1 MSVRYRLAALAA
13 GLVAVAGL
21 IATSGVGT
29 ASADLS
35 TTYKHLC
42 TLSETVCAQAEGSG
56 NQVGTI
62 GPHTPGW
69 TNWYYPVS
77 GYQPIIQAD
86 TDQCMEVDAKAGD
99 TVIESG
105 CDSSASFQL
114 WKPSSTNEYVSKYD
128 STKCLTKSGTKLF
141 ISKCA
146 NNTSTQEW
154 QLESGD

>member
-1 MSVRYRLAALAA
+1 MSLRYRIAALAA

-42 TLSETVCAQAEGSG
+42 TYADTLCAQAEGPG
-56 NQVGTI
+56 QQVGTI

-86 TDQCMEVDAKAGD
+86 TDQCLEVDQEAGN

-105 CDSSASFQL
+105 CDSTASYQE
-114 WKPSSTNEYVSKYD
+114 WKPYGSHEYFSRYD
-128 STKCLTKSGTKLF
+128 SLCLTKSGAKLVV
-141 ISKCA
+141 SKCA
-146 NNTSTQEW
+146 DNPSTQEW